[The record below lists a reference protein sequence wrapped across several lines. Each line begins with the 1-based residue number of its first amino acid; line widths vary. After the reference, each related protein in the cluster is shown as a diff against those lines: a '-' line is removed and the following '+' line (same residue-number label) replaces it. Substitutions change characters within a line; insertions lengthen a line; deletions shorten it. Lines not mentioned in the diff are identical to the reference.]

1 MLPAVVFFF
10 FILFAFLFSFVL
22 FLQVE
27 EVSPHSKSFGSGN
40 KTAVVI
46 LQIRSMRPSEES
58 SASQC

>member
-10 FILFAFLFSFVL
+10 LLAFLFNFIL

-27 EVSPHSKSFGSGN
+27 EISPHSKSSGLGN
-40 KTAVVI
+40 KTAVMI
-46 LQIRSMRPSEES
+46 LQISMRPSEES